1 MASFTGGP
9 IPMAAVPVSEIT
21 SQGTVAG
28 LVNVGFNQFLGSSIT
43 QQSGID
49 LSGGTEV
56 IQTQLTPLISNV
68 LSLQMTEVTQNTLGS
83 IGSLASILPLA
94 SAFSTGFDVGEI
106 VGGVTE
112 GLIGAVGGALGG
124 AIGGF
129 LGGVGGVGAG
139 NKLWPGGGG
148 NGPSDYGGFMHN
160 LGPNGSDVTFS
171 ITPANSG
178 PQADGLQTAFNTPT
192 VPTTLPTDAFTGAV
206 PNAAAPSFTELSQLK
221 LAFMGVA

>member
-1 MASFTGGP
+1 M
-9 IPMAAVPVSEIT
+9 
-21 SQGTVAG
+21 
-28 LVNVGFNQFLGSSIT
+28 NVGLNQFLGSSIT
-43 QQSGID
+43 QQSGIN
-49 LSGGTEV
+49 LSGGTDV

-68 LSLQMTEVTQNTLGS
+68 LSQQMTEVTQNTLGS

-124 AIGGF
+124 A
-129 LGGVGGVGAG
+129 LGGLLGGGGGGGGGIGAG

-192 VPTTLPTDAFTGAV
+192 VPTTLPTDVFTGAV
-206 PNAAAPSFTELSQLK
+206 PNTATPSFTELSELK
-221 LAFMGVA
+221 LTFMGVA

>member
-9 IPMAAVPVSEIT
+9 INMAAVPVSEIT

-28 LVNVGFNQFLGSSIT
+28 LVNVGLNPFLGSSIT

-49 LSGGTEV
+49 LTGGTDV
-56 IQTQLTPLISNV
+56 IQTQLTPLISNG

-94 SAFSTGFDVGEI
+94 SAFGTGFDVGAI
-106 VGGVTE
+106 AGGVTE
-112 GLIGAVGGALGG
+112 GLVGAVGGAFGGLLGG
-124 AIGGF
+124 GG
-129 LGGVGGVGAG
+129 GGAG

-178 PQADGLQTAFNTPT
+178 PQADGLQTAFNSPT

-206 PNAAAPSFTELSQLK
+206 PNTAAPSFTELSELK
-221 LAFMGVA
+221 LASMGVA